1 MTLLWSYH
9 SLKINVFKQWLAFDI
24 GKYLLWLTLATHD
37 KLNILLAMFHNVLK
51 APTYNMSKLSW
62 CSPVFNV
69 VKEKDPKQYFG
80 QKLILI
86 HLIWIY
92 CGIFCITMFI
102 MSIYEF
108 CLHINPENS
117 WRYIYPNSCLNFA
130 KLCKSLKKCI

>member
-1 MTLLWSYH
+1 M
-9 SLKINVFKQWLAFDI
+9 
-24 GKYLLWLTLATHD
+24 ATHD

-51 APTYNMSKLSW
+51 APTYNMSKISR
-62 CSPVFNV
+62 CSSVFNV

-117 WRYIYPNSCLNFA
+117 LRYISPNSCLNFA
-130 KLCKSLKKCI
+130 KLCKSLKKMHLNCTYLPTTTNSIQFFKKYYLLWSNNVC